1 MTGRATKDL
10 AGSGLVD
17 LLLERAIEGTGPL
30 SGADSLASEYLSDH
44 RYRDDDARVAALIR
58 RETRKNFTSGFLTG
72 LGGVVT
78 FPVSIPAALGA
89 SWLIQARM
97 AAAIAKI
104 YGHDLASEQ
113 VRTRILLSL
122 AGDVAKEAMKDLG
135 LKVGDKLTQRA
146 VDQIPGR
153 ALVEINKR
161 IGARL
166 AAKLGGQVVLKIPR
180 AVPVLG
186 GVVGGSLDAV
196 VCRMVGRTANS
207 LFRPPS
213 GGVLTGQVVAG
224 SGKLLG
230 PASGAGKSRTV
241 SRMHRAVI
249 SALICCTTS
258 QAHALDA
265 VESRIVQ
272 TVKGDEA
279 QAIDLLAE
287 TVNIE
292 SATENHA
299 GIRRVGLV
307 FARELAA
314 IGFETR
320 WVDVPA
326 EVGRAGHLVAVRHGA
341 KGKRLLLIGHL
352 DTVLTGESYR
362 REGNRAYGTGASDMK
377 GGDVIIVEALRAL
390 DAVGASAGSP
400 GKRGVHRRRGRSG
413 LALHAQP
420 RGPAGGWKGKRY
432 CTGLRGRLARGR
444 RHRAAWHR

>member
-1 MTGRATKDL
+1 MTRNAPNDS
-10 AGSGLVD
+10 SGNNLVNF
-17 LLLERAIEGTGPL
+17 LLERAINGAGPL
-30 SGADSLASEYLSDH
+30 SSAESLSREYLGDSS
-44 RYRDDDARVAALIR
+44 YRNDEMRVDALIR

-97 AAAIAKI
+97 AAAIATI
-104 YGHDLASEQ
+104 YGHDLSSEQ
-113 VRTRILLSL
+113 VRTKILLSL

-166 AAKLGGQVVLKIPR
+166 VAKLGGQVVLKIPR

-196 VCRMVGRTANS
+196 ICRVVGRTANS

-213 GGVLTGQVVAG
+213 GGVLTGQVVVG
-224 SGKLLG
+224 DEELRR
-230 PASGAGKSRTV
+230 PASDSGPSVRKRQQSR
-241 SRMHRAVI
+241 VI
-249 SALICCTTS
+249 LSALLCCAS
-258 QAHALDA
+258 AQAFALDA
-265 VESRIVQ
+265 VETRIVRA
-272 TVKGDEA
+272 VNAEEA
-279 QAIDLLAE
+279 QAIELLAE
-287 TVNIE
+287 TVDIE
-292 SATENHA
+292 SATENRP
-299 GIRRVGLV
+299 GVRKVGEA
-307 FARELAA
+307 FARALAA

-326 EVGRAGHLVAVRHGA
+326 EVERAGHLVAVHRGDT
-341 KGKRLLLIGHL
+341 GKRLLLIGHL
-352 DTVLTGESYR
+352 DTVLTGEPFR
-362 REGNRAYGTGASDMK
+362 REGNRAYGTGSSDMK

-390 DAVGASAGSP
+390 NAAGALQGRQVTVVFTGDEEDPGSP
-400 GKRGVHRRRGRSG
+400 
-413 LALHAQP
+413 LHAQP
-420 RGPAGGWKGKRY
+420 PGTARRRRGK
-432 CTGLRGRLARGR
+432 
-444 RHRAAWHR
+444 